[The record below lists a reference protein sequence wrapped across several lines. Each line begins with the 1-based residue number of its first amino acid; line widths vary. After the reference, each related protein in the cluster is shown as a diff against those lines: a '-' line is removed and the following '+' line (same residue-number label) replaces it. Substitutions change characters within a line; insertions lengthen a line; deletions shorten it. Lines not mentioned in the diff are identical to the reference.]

1 MEASQRAVMHALL
14 VEFPM
19 AAATAS
25 SPDPSMGEGSL
36 QADLDTAVG
45 TDAGSL
51 DPKAARIPPE

>member
-1 MEASQRAVMHALL
+1 MHALL